1 MKRSL
6 IILLTCAS
14 YALAGPK
21 ADDWSRFQPV
31 SQNIRVSIGAQGDA
45 QGLILQAYVA
55 CLRNTPGVYV
65 VPFGQPSDVHIEIN
79 SISMKNRAGE
89 ETGYVWAMVAIDPP
103 SSVLLS
109 GPDVMVV
116 GHTNEILQQ
125 AASSVHAL
133 DRSVFINTRAA
144 RQQPSPMTPP

>member
-1 MKRSL
+1 MKRLL
-6 IILLTCAS
+6 IILLACAS
-14 YALAGPK
+14 HALAGPK
-21 ADDWSRFQPV
+21 DDYSQFGERF
-31 SQNIRVSIGAQGDA
+31 SQTIRVSIGAQGDA

-65 VPFGQPSDVHIEIN
+65 VPLGQPSDMHIEIN

-89 ETGYVWAMVAIDPP
+89 ETGYVWAIVAIDSP

-133 DRSVFINTRAA
+133 DRDVFAKIRSA
-144 RQQPSPMTPP
+144 RLQPSQTTPQ